1 MSLNKKQILELQ
13 EIGKLPLEKQK
24 KKLEEFMKKLSPE
37 QIEFLKRQQCLF
49 CGIVDGRIKSK
60 KIYEDESVIG
70 ILDINPAN
78 KGHALIFPKN
88 HYGKL
93 KEFDISH
100 LFKVVNV
107 LNGKVKEVV
116 KAEGTNVFV
125 AEGEVAG
132 QRFDHVVVHV
142 IPRFRDDG
150 VVFSWEG
157 RKVSEKELDGLSK
170 EIKVEKIQEDKVEES
185 EEAEQVEVDEDFRV
199 P

>member
-13 EIGKLPLEKQK
+13 EIGELPLEKQK
-24 KKLEEFMKKLSPE
+24 KKLEEFMRKLSPE
-37 QIEFLKRQQCLF
+37 QVEFLKKQQCLF
-49 CGIVDGRIKSK
+49 CGIIDGRIKSK
-60 KIYEDESVIG
+60 KIYEDGEVMG

-78 KGHALIFPKN
+78 IGHCLVFPKK

-100 LFKVVNV
+100 LFKIVNV
-107 LNGKVKEVV
+107 LNEKVKEVV

-125 AEGEVAG
+125 ADGDVAG

-142 IPRFRDDG
+142 IPRFRDDK

-157 RKVSEKELDGLSK
+157 RKVSEKELDKLSK
-170 EIKVEKIQEDKVEES
+170 EIRIDEIEEKEEVESVEED
-185 EEAEQVEVDEDFRV
+185 EEFRI

>member
-60 KIYEDESVIG
+60 KIYEDESVMG

-78 KGHALIFPKN
+78 KGHVLVFPKN

-157 RKVSEKELDGLSK
+157 RKVSEKELDELSK

>member
-78 KGHALIFPKN
+78 KGHVLVFPKN

-157 RKVSEKELDGLSK
+157 RKVSEKELDELSK

>member
-78 KGHALIFPKN
+78 QGHALVFPKN

-107 LNGKVKEVV
+107 LDEKIKEVV

-157 RKVSEKELDGLSK
+157 RKVSEKELDELSK

-185 EEAEQVEVDEDFRV
+185 EEAEQLDEEFKI

>member
-1 MSLNKKQILELQ
+1 M
-13 EIGKLPLEKQK
+13 
-24 KKLEEFMKKLSPE
+24 
-37 QIEFLKRQQCLF
+37 
-49 CGIVDGRIKSK
+49 
-60 KIYEDESVIG
+60 
-70 ILDINPAN
+70 
-78 KGHALIFPKN
+78 
-88 HYGKL
+88 
-93 KEFDISH
+93 
-100 LFKVVNV
+100 FKVVNV

-157 RKVSEKELDGLSK
+157 RKVSEKELDELSK